1 MTQHVSVVI
10 NSASGS
16 TSDISEEIRRKIAS
30 AGLPDPVIFNC
41 TPDELDT
48 AFKTVSED
56 DTDLLIIYGGD
67 GTCKAG
73 AICARGKSIPVI
85 TLPGGTMNILP
96 KALYGTTDWQ
106 DALDLALSQSA
117 PRWLAAGQVN
127 GQIFFVAMIIGE
139 PIKMSDMR
147 EELREGH
154 IIEAIKHVPEVID
167 AVTSGDVFD
176 YAVDGSPYIRDANAL
191 LLSCPYMATGA
202 QSPDM
207 FELATVPPMA
217 LSAIIGVG
225 AKTLVTDWR
234 ESGHVR
240 VGDARQLEI
249 KGAGAFDILLDGE
262 PLKVDAPIT
271 VTLLPEG
278 VQVLA
283 PDLNSNPNETS

>member
-1 MTQHVSVVI
+1 MAQHISVVI

-16 TSDISEEIRRKIAS
+16 TSDISEEISQKLAR
-30 AGLPDPVIFNC
+30 AGLSEPVMYNC
-41 TPDELDT
+41 APDELGSI
-48 AFKTVSED
+48 FQSISED
-56 DTDLLIIYGGD
+56 DTDLLIVYGGD

-73 AICARGKSIPVI
+73 AICARSKSIPLI
-85 TLPGGTMNILP
+85 ALPGGTMNILP
-96 KALYGTTDWQ
+96 KALYGTANWQ

-127 GQIFFVAMIIGE
+127 NEIFFVAMIIGE

-167 AVTSGDVFD
+167 AVTTGEVFD
-176 YAVDGSPYIRDANAL
+176 YTVDGSPYIRDANAL
-191 LLSCPYMATGA
+191 LLSCPFMSMGA

-207 FELATVPPMA
+207 FEVATVPPIA
-217 LSAIIGVG
+217 LSSLIGVG
-225 AKTLVTDWR
+225 AKTLITDWR

-240 VGDARQLEI
+240 VGEAQQL
-249 KGAGAFDILLDGE
+249 KVMGSGAFDILLDGE
-262 PLKVDAPIT
+262 PHRVRAPLT
-271 VTLLPEG
+271 AALLPKG

-283 PDLNSNPNETS
+283 PDLNSTRSETA